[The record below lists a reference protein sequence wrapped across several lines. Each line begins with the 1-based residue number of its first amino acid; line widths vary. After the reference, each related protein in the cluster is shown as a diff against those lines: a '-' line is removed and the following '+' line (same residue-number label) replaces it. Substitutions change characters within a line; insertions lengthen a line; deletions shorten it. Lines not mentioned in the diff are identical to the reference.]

1 MNILAISGSLRP
13 TSTISTF
20 LRATIAL
27 APAGME
33 CTLYEGLGDLPHFTP
48 DLTDTPIPSVAA
60 LRERIGAADGVLI
73 CTPEYA
79 YSMPGALKNAFEWT
93 VSSGEFVGKPVA
105 AMSASPY
112 PTGGERAHAS
122 LILTLTAVSA
132 VIVEDASRTVPLV
145 RTKIN
150 EHGAIT
156 DAATVAELR
165 SALDALA
172 QAVTGAQAAT
182 P

>member
-1 MNILAISGSLRP
+1 MHILAISGSLRA
-13 TSTISTF
+13 TSTISTL

-27 APAGME
+27 APAAM
-33 CTLYEGLGDLPHFTP
+33 TFTIYEGLADLPHFAP
-48 DLTDTPIPSVAA
+48 DLTDTPPAPVTD
-60 LRERIGAADGVLI
+60 LRAKLGAADGVLI

-122 LILTLTAVSA
+122 LVLTLTAVNA
-132 VIVEDASRTVPLV
+132 EIVEGASLTVPLV
-145 RTKIN
+145 RTKM
-150 EHGAIT
+150 
-156 DAATVAELR
+156 DARGIISDEATAQALR

-172 QAVTGAQAAT
+172 DAILRREDDRR
-182 P
+182 

>member
-1 MNILAISGSLRP
+1 MHILAISGSLRP

-27 APAGME
+27 APPTMQF
-33 CTLYEGLGDLPHFTP
+33 TLYEGLGDLPHFTP
-48 DLTDTPIPSVAA
+48 DLTDAPIPAVAA
-60 LRERIGAADGVLI
+60 LRHQVGAADGVLI

-105 AMSASPY
+105 ALSASPY

-122 LILTLTAVSA
+122 LLLTLTAVSA
-132 VIVEDASRTVPLV
+132 AIVEDAARTVPLV
-145 RTKIN
+145 RTKMDAN
-150 EHGAIT
+150 GVIT
-156 DAATVAELR
+156 DAATAEELR
-165 SALDALA
+165 AALDALA
-172 QAVTGAQAAT
+172 RAVTEVQAAV
-182 P
+182 